1 MGYLSYPDKCIITR
15 ATEDVDEYGSVVA
28 TEIYDGVCDFHAGS
42 QSSLKPIAYSDI
54 VYLPQAVMIEENDM
68 ISVTTSLGRTREGVV
83 AYVNDLGL
91 DLTGDYITEIGI
103 KQSK

>member
-1 MGYLSYPDKCIITR
+1 MSYLSYPDKCVITR
-15 ATEDVDEYGSVVA
+15 ATEGVDEYGSIVS
-28 TEIYDGVCDFHAGS
+28 TEIYNGVCDFHDGS
-42 QSSLKPIAYSDI
+42 QSSQKPITYSDI
-54 VYLPQAVMIEENDM
+54 VYLPQAVIIEENDM

>member
-1 MGYLSYPDKCIITR
+1 MGYLSYPDKCVITR
-15 ATEDVDEYGSVVA
+15 AIEEVDEYGSVVA
-28 TEIYDGVCDFHAGS
+28 TEIYNGVCDFHAGS
-42 QSSLKPIAYSDI
+42 QSSPKPITYSEI

-91 DLTGDYITEIGI
+91 DLTGDYIIEIGI